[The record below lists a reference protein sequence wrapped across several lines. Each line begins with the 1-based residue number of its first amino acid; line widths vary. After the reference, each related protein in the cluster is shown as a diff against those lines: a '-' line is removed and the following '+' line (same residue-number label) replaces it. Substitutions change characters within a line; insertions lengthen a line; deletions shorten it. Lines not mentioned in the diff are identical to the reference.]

1 MTLQK
6 RVKNDSAK
14 EVAMV
19 KLTEE
24 DVAVDAGAIQL
35 LRCLLLANMCE
46 CVKIS
51 LDENKIKLVA
61 CFQWLITT
69 NTFCDCQCSS

>member
-51 LDENKIKLVA
+51 LDENK
-61 CFQWLITT
+61 T
-69 NTFCDCQCSS
+69 SSLFSMADHYKHIL